1 MSPAFKSPCLLTT
14 LKCEKG
20 KPRVVMKANNE
31 EEYKALLKEN
41 KGALFEMVSTGKV
54 KAYLDVDYKVE
65 EGRYTITTGRDG
77 ITRYGNK
84 DEEFSLANLRKII
97 DKMPLFK
104 DKPLYEMVRDARLI
118 EKNQCKFSYR
128 WVIGDVV
135 FKNNADIKLY
145 LESLGFKND
154 APFDLSVYN
163 DGRIMNSVYST
174 KDWLCDIPLLPAP
187 FQKELPLECFL
198 ITCVDD
204 THPTVDME
212 SIIPKPVLIE
222 KKEVV
227 KAEIDGVCEVQKV
240 KVLLTCI
247 NADCPYKNWLEI
259 LMAIK
264 SILNDSDEAYT
275 IADEWSATGASYD
288 SRVFGRT
295 WNSIKDLGKFTIGT
309 LIFEAKK
316 QNPEKFK
323 TDFVTVF
330 KQKIATDFDNIYKLR
345 DYEKI
350 KTAFE
355 TRVCKI
361 TDSIRFIYMCDN
373 EKVQN
378 KTRKDLKE
386 TYENIIYEVEER
398 GHITEKVFINKWFI
412 DPKMKQYR
420 CAVNLP
426 PPLITPPDTLNL
438 WTPFPLS
445 LKNDDMVGGEFKT
458 IEDHLFLLC
467 GKSKECAEHTLKTF
481 AYKLQFP
488 AYKTRIMMIFV
499 GAEGTGKNLF
509 YDALKKVFGV
519 DKCLCISSVARKL
532 FGDFAHSWADKQIVV
547 LNDFNPAEIKKE
559 NSEKLKDYI
568 TETDIILEKKN
579 INEYEGNQYAH
590 FIAYSQSYTPVANNS
605 GSRRFFQMECA
616 TDMIGNKEYFQKI
629 IDWTNNEANVY
640 AWFKHLMS
648 MDLTDFNPADFPI
661 TEVSLI
667 SKMANASPIETYIED
682 KKGAIIKQIEYKKV
696 GEKGDILK
704 AQITDEGAFPT
715 LNHDS
720 LFSSFKSWSCGNVPD
735 YQSFMKRKFQ
745 LEMYKLRMRLG
756 LDYHGDNNHP
766 KRSYWKI
773 VDVNKWVAEED
784 EEEDDD

>member
-1 MSPAFKSPCLLTT
+1 
-14 LKCEKG
+14 
-20 KPRVVMKANNE
+20 MKANNE
-31 EEYKALLKEN
+31 EEYRALLKEN
-41 KGALFEMVSTGKV
+41 KGALFEWVGAGKV
-54 KAYLDVDYKVE
+54 KAYLDVDYKVD
-65 EGRYTITTGRDG
+65 EGQYTITTGRDG

-84 DEEFSLANLRKII
+84 NEEFSLATLRKII
-97 DKMPLFK
+97 DKIPLFK
-104 DKPLYEMVRDARLI
+104 DKPHYEMVRDARLI
-118 EKNQCKFSYR
+118 DKNQCKFSYR
-128 WVIGDVV
+128 WVIGNVN
-135 FKNNADIKLY
+135 FKSNADIKRY

-187 FQKELPLECFL
+187 FQKELPLESFL

-204 THPTVDME
+204 TLPTVDIE
-212 SIIPKPVLIE
+212 SIIPKPVVVE

-227 KAEIDGVCEVQKV
+227 KGEENKDVEVEIQKV

-247 NADCPYKNWLEI
+247 SSACDYTQWLEV

-264 SILNDSDEAYT
+264 SVLGDSDEAYT
-275 IADEWSATGASYD
+275 IADEWSATADNYD
-288 SRVFGRT
+288 ARVFGRT
-295 WNSIKDLGKFTIGT
+295 WSSIKDLGKYTIGT
-309 LIFEAKK
+309 LIYEAKK

-323 TDFVTVF
+323 SDFVTVF
-330 KQKIATDFDNIYKLR
+330 KQKIGTDFDNIYKLK

-350 KTAFE
+350 KMAFE

-361 TDSIRFIYMCDN
+361 TDSIRFIYKCDN
-373 EKVQN
+373 EKLQI

-386 TYENIIYEVEER
+386 TFENIIYEVEER
-398 GHITEKVFINKWFI
+398 GKITEKVFINKWFI
-412 DPKMKQYR
+412 DPKMKQYKH
-420 CAVNLP
+420 AVNLP
-426 PPLITPPDTLNL
+426 PPLNTPSDTLNL
-438 WTPFPLS
+438 WTTFPLS
-445 LKNDDMVGGEFKT
+445 LKDDIEGGEFKT

-481 AYKLQFP
+481 AYKLQMP

-499 GAEGTGKNLF
+499 GEEGTGKNLF
-509 YDALKKVFGV
+509 YEALKKVYGD
-519 DKCLCISSVARKL
+519 DKCICISSVARKL

-568 TETDIILEKKN
+568 TETDILLEKKN

-590 FIAYSQSYTPVANNS
+590 FIAFSQSYTPVANNS

-616 TDMIGNKEYFQKI
+616 TDMIGNKEYFKKI

-661 TEVSLI
+661 TEVSQI
-667 SKMANASPIETYIED
+667 SKMANASPIETYIAE
-682 KKGAIIKQIEYKKV
+682 KRAGIVKQIEYKKV
-696 GEKGDILK
+696 GVKGDILK

-715 LNHDS
+715 LNHDG
-720 LFSSFKSWSCGNVPD
+720 LFSSFKSWSFGNVPD
-735 YQSFMKRKFQ
+735 YQSFIKRKFQ
-745 LEMYKLRMRLG
+745 LEMYKLRMRFG
-756 LDYHGDNNHP
+756 LEYHGDNKHP
-766 KRSYWKI
+766 NRSFWKI
-773 VDVNKWVAEED
+773 IDINKWVVEED
-784 EEEDDD
+784 EEEEDEEEEDD